1 MVVVYCSDENYAQ
14 HLFVSVTSLYYYN
27 NSNELFIY
35 VLDGGISEKSKTVF
49 NNLAETEGFEII
61 FVAVDFSLF
70 TNFLV
75 DGHISRAAYYR
86 ISISDLLPVEHTRAL
101 YLDCDIV
108 INENLNDIWIQDMQG
123 HAIAAVPEYS
133 NARNIEM
140 GLGNTKTFNSGVLLL
155 DLKKWRIEG
164 IASKVLNFIKE
175 NPGKIKFHDQDALN
189 AVLVNDWL
197 ELPIKWNLTFKYIAK
212 RDCIHDEGL
221 LQQIDKP
228 AIIHFNESFKPW
240 HFQLRHPY
248 KNLYKKFLEQ
258 TPFKDYSPP
267 DRNLINLLRKCAA
280 IFLITLH
287 LKKQHG

>member
-1 MVVVYCSDENYAQ
+1 MVVVYCSDENYVQ
-14 HLFVSVTSLYYYN
+14 HLFVSVSSLYYYN
-27 NSNELFIY
+27 NSNELLIY
-35 VLDGGISEKSKTVF
+35 ILDGGISDKSKAIF
-49 NNLAETEGFEII
+49 KNFSESGGFKII
-61 FVAVDFSLF
+61 FVTVDISLF
-70 TNFLV
+70 DNFLV

-86 ISISDLLPVEHTRAL
+86 ISIPDLLPEEHKRAL

-108 INENLNDIWIQDMQG
+108 LNENIDALWNQNLQG
-123 HAIAAVPEYS
+123 HAIAAVPEFD
-133 NARNIEM
+133 NQRNIEM

-155 DLKKWRIEG
+155 DLKKWRTEG
-164 IASKVLNFIKE
+164 IAGKVLDFIKK

-197 ELPIKWNLTFKYIAK
+197 QLPIKWNLTFKYIAK
-212 RDCIHDEGL
+212 RNLIQDQEL
-221 LQQIDKP
+221 LKQIDKP

-248 KNLYKKFLEQ
+248 KYLYKRFLKK
-258 TPFKDYSPP
+258 TPFKEYSPP
-267 DRNLINLLRKCAA
+267 DRNLRNILRKCAA